1 MIQVKGMEFCSQ
13 TEFVLLKYALDYCPE
28 AITVNYVDKTWLG
41 RLMIHFSLRTTCFSN
56 GRVSWLQSNY
66 LAADFSQCHLGHSCL
81 NHASQQVN

>member
-56 GRVSWLQSNY
+56 GESL
-66 LAADFSQCHLGHSCL
+66 LAAIQLSCSRL
-81 NHASQQVN
+81 FTMPFRPFLS